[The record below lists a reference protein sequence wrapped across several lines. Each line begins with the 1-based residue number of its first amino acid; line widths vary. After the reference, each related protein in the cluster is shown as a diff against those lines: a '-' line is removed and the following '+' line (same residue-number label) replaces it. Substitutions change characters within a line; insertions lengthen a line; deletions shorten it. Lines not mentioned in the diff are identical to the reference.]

1 MFLFEA
7 TERDTG
13 DDDLITGDT
22 PECAAQL
29 PMEDKKEA
37 LMRSLLREQ
46 VFLGMVASRIPL
58 KAQVQEDIDDIM
70 KAGVR
75 FVFFSPRNMRRSKSL
90 AEKMGIETDWNCA
103 ISLRAQDVDTTPD
116 WMAKARLPHGV
127 DAIRRHIAE
136 VDNVPLLVSL
146 YTDATPGPTR
156 EMFQIFQSNFETV
169 LCLGS
174 SHCTSYAELFDVAD
188 ISISIQSVEEF
199 FCPRG
204 TFTTELSV
212 ADLEF
217 NDALIGLSCDITL
230 PSNTHRRRGHSLRA
244 TLDLVQEGRRLLLN
258 ICQLMAFSISVTS
271 TLVLFM
277 ICSQILPIRVPPTF
291 HSTNVFWIQILM
303 TMFVSLP
310 MLAFGADPNT
320 LTQPSCKNNADEID
334 HTSARRCVFFVAA
347 RTIPT
352 VLFCTVVALWAFGA
366 YLLQEESI
374 ENLPC
379 TIDNKIDWWDLFW
392 CDDIESGR
400 YQTSVKNAHVASE
413 ALTTFAVIWALTWQ
427 SAGYAYRTAS
437 IFSMSPLSNSVW
449 VIGAF
454 FTLLF
459 QALHTT
465 IRIRLFTKKTISWV
479 PWKLWLL
486 IFTWPAISLAIGERV
501 KAEDARKHNLHLNFL
516 RLDFSTRLGMYS
528 PR

>member
-1 MFLFEA
+1 M
-7 TERDTG
+7 
-13 DDDLITGDT
+13 
-22 PECAAQL
+22 
-29 PMEDKKEA
+29 
-37 LMRSLLREQ
+37 
-46 VFLGMVASRIPL
+46 
-58 KAQVQEDIDDIM
+58 
-70 KAGVR
+70 
-75 FVFFSPRNMRRSKSL
+75 
-90 AEKMGIETDWNCA
+90 
-103 ISLRAQDVDTTPD
+103 
-116 WMAKARLPHGV
+116 
-127 DAIRRHIAE
+127 
-136 VDNVPLLVSL
+136 
-146 YTDATPGPTR
+146 
-156 EMFQIFQSNFETV
+156 

-320 LTQPSCKNNADEID
+320 LTQPSCKNNADESD

-352 VLFCTVVALWAFGA
+352 VLFCTVVFYCLQFLETSGNVCERCLNTSTHKKVVLKLAF
-366 YLLQEESI
+366 SI
-374 ENLPC
+374 GLNQ
-379 TIDNKIDWWDLFW
+379 KIRR
-392 CDDIESGR
+392 G
-400 YQTSVKNAHVASE
+400 VA
-413 ALTTFAVIWALTWQ
+413 ADKI
-427 SAGYAYRTAS
+427 
-437 IFSMSPLSNSVW
+437 
-449 VIGAF
+449 
-454 FTLLF
+454 
-459 QALHTT
+459 
-465 IRIRLFTKKTISWV
+465 
-479 PWKLWLL
+479 
-486 IFTWPAISLAIGERV
+486 
-501 KAEDARKHNLHLNFL
+501 
-516 RLDFSTRLGMYS
+516 
-528 PR
+528 